1 MMARQRGWILSPQS
15 FEKLLLLLDA
25 DREKAGVKYEAIRT
39 RLLRI
44 FEWRGCGS
52 PETLAD
58 ETMDRVSRRL
68 EGGESVLAEDPAVYF
83 YGVARNVLKEYW
95 TEQQKEAKARQAG
108 LLVQDAPV
116 EDLQDAEVNDRLEC
130 LDRCLAKLPRESLG
144 LITRY
149 YRSEKGDKI
158 ADRMELARSLGI
170 THGTLRIRAHRIR
183 RTLEHCV
190 NECMKGRSDG

>member
-1 MMARQRGWILSPQS
+1 MTARQKSWTLSPQS

-25 DREKAGVKYEAIRT
+25 DRDKAGTKYEAIRA

-52 PETLAD
+52 PESLAD

-68 EGGESVLAEDPAVYF
+68 EGGENILAEDPAVYF

-108 LLVQDAPV
+108 FLVRDAPV
-116 EDLQDAEVNDRLEC
+116 EDLQDAEMNERVEC
-130 LDRCLAKLPRESLG
+130 LDRCLSKLPHESLE

-149 YRSEKGDKI
+149 YRLEKGDKI
-158 ADRMELARSLGI
+158 ADRMELAKALGV
-170 THGTLRIRAHRIR
+170 TPGTLRIRVHRIR
-183 RTLEHCV
+183 RTLETCV
-190 NECMKGRSDG
+190 NECMKSRSDG